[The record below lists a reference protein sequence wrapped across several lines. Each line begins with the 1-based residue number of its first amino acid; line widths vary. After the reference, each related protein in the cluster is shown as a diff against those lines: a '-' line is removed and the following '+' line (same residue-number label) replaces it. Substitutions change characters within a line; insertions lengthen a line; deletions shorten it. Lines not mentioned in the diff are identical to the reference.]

1 MICGTSCFI
10 AIVLLITN
18 IYMIFSCKNT
28 TLKSEFMNVLSEE
41 QKKTYIDII
50 EERKNIYYTGF
61 GLGILLSILFIFI
74 LNLKKIKLNKVS
86 NVCIV
91 GLITFVTNY
100 LYYILIP
107 KKDYML
113 LHLTDKEQIK
123 RWLDIY
129 KYMQFNYHV
138 GFLIGIMSVCVFS
151 YSFCN

>member
-61 GLGILLSILFIFI
+61 GLGILLSLLFIFI

-91 GLITFVTNY
+91 GLITFLTNY

-138 GFLIGIMSVCVFS
+138 GFVIGIMSVCVFS

>member
-1 MICGTSCFI
+1 MICGTSCFV

-28 TLKSEFMNVLSEE
+28 TLKSEFINVLSEE

-61 GLGILLSILFIFI
+61 GLGILLSLLFIFI

-91 GLITFVTNY
+91 GLITFLTNY

-138 GFLIGIMSVCVFS
+138 GFVIGIMSVCVFS

>member
-41 QKKTYIDII
+41 QKKNYTDII

-61 GLGILLSILFIFI
+61 GLGILLSLLFIFI

-86 NVCIV
+86 NVCII
-91 GLITFVTNY
+91 GLITFLTNY

-138 GFLIGIMSVCVFS
+138 GFVIGIMSVCVFS

>member
-1 MICGTSCFI
+1 
-10 AIVLLITN
+10 
-18 IYMIFSCKNT
+18 MIFSCKNT

-41 QKKTYIDII
+41 QKKNYTDII

-61 GLGILLSILFIFI
+61 GLGILLSLLFIFI

-86 NVCIV
+86 NVCII
-91 GLITFVTNY
+91 GLITFLTNY

-138 GFLIGIMSVCVFS
+138 GFVIGIMSVCVFS